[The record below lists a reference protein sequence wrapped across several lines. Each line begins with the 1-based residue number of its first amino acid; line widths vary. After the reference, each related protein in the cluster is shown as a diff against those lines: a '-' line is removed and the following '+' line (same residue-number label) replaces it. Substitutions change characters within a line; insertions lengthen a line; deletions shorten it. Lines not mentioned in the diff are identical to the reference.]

1 MKLILRHLTS
11 GLIYA
16 RSFRL
21 IPALVGTIIPFFWQL
36 VNLYG
41 TLPAVVL
48 IIGVFQILI
57 IGLAAII
64 YPFLFF
70 KLSFIEVYCLAAV
83 FMVVAII
90 SWEIINICANR
101 RAGFKLIKLQFSTR
115 TALLLLGLLLS
126 HRLIPLPVSPRTM
139 FWDLHLKPRL
149 AGQLKSKSRD
159 EIIAAIRYDYQQAL
173 NLMGDAIFF
182 GCSPGSF
189 KELLI
194 AAGLK
199 ESQFVIMETIIPVE
213 HSSIFGLKQP
223 FYLYLILVHNRGT
236 EGQVPCPISAFKLLS
251 IFSSQTKKRRNYLGS
266 SFGHITDVFID

>member
-1 MKLILRHLTS
+1 MPNYTNIRQERDGGNMKLILRHLTS

-21 IPALVGTIIPFFWQL
+21 IPALVGTVIPFFWQL

-64 YPFLFF
+64 YPFLLF
-70 KLSFIEVYCLAAV
+70 KLTFIEIYCLAAV

-90 SWEIINICANR
+90 SWQVINFCANR
-101 RAGFKLIKLQFSTR
+101 RADFKLIKLQFSTR
-115 TALLLLGLLLS
+115 TALLLLGLLLG
-126 HRLIPLPVSPRTM
+126 HRLIPLPVTPHTV
-139 FWDLHLKPRL
+139 FWDLHLKPHL
-149 AGQLKSKSRD
+149 AGQLKSKDRE
-159 EIIAAIRYDYQQAL
+159 EIIAAISHDYQQAL
-173 NLMGDAIFF
+173 NLMDDAIFF

-189 KELLI
+189 RELLI

-199 ESQFVIMETIIPVE
+199 ESQFVISETIIPME
-213 HSSIFGLKQP
+213 HSRIFGLKRP
-223 FYLYLILVHNRGT
+223 FYLYV
-236 EGQVPCPISAFKLLS
+236 
-251 IFSSQTKKRRNYLGS
+251 IFIRSQTGQ
-266 SFGHITDVFID
+266 

>member
-48 IIGVFQILI
+48 IIGAFQLLI
-57 IGLAAII
+57 VGLAAII

-70 KLSFIEVYCLAAV
+70 KLSIIEVYCLAAV
-83 FMVVAII
+83 FMVVAVI
-90 SWEIINICANR
+90 SWQVINIYVNR
-101 RAGFKLIKLQFSTR
+101 RTGFKLIKLQFSTR
-115 TALLLLGLLLS
+115 TALLLLGLLLN
-126 HRLIPLPVSPRTM
+126 HRLIPLPVTPKTM
-139 FWDLHLKPRL
+139 FWDLHIKPHL
-149 AGQLKSKSRD
+149 AGQLKSKDRE
-159 EIIAAIRYDYQQAL
+159 EIIAAIRYDFQQAL
-173 NLMGDAIFF
+173 DLMGDAIFF

-194 AAGLK
+194 AARLK
-199 ESQFVIMETIIPVE
+199 ESQFVIMETIIPVD
-213 HSSIFGLKQP
+213 HSSIFGLKRP
-223 FYLYLILVHNRGT
+223 FYFHVILVHNR
-236 EGQVPCPISAFKLLS
+236 IS
-251 IFSSQTKKRRNYLGS
+251 
-266 SFGHITDVFID
+266 

>member
-1 MKLILRHLTS
+1 MKLIWRHLTS

-48 IIGVFQILI
+48 IIGIFQILI
-57 IGLAAII
+57 VSLTAII

-70 KLSFIEVYCLAAV
+70 KLTFIEVYYLAAV
-83 FMVVAII
+83 FMVVAVI
-90 SWEIINICANR
+90 SWQVINIGANR

-115 TALLLLGLLLS
+115 TALLLQGLLLS
-126 HRLIPLPVSPRTM
+126 HRLIPLPVMPQTM
-139 FWDLHLKPRL
+139 FWDLHIKPRL
-149 AGQLKSKSRD
+149 AGRLKSKSRE
-159 EIIAAIRYDYQQAL
+159 EIVAAIRHDYQQAQ

-194 AAGLK
+194 AAGLQ
-199 ESQFVIMETIIPVE
+199 ESQFVITETIIPVE
-213 HSSIFGLKQP
+213 HSRIFGLKRP
-223 FYLYLILVHNRGT
+223 FYFYVILVHN
-236 EGQVPCPISAFKLLS
+236 QVS
-251 IFSSQTKKRRNYLGS
+251 
-266 SFGHITDVFID
+266 